1 MNNPSVR
8 KLKSVSCFH
17 KRRYFWRQKLAPW
30 DIIKHLL
37 LLLLLSCFSCVQ
49 LCDPI
54 DGSPP
59 DSSVPWILQARILEW
74 VAISFSNACMH
85 AKSLQLCLTQ
95 CDPMDSSPPPGS
107 SVHRFSRQEDWSG
120 LPFPSPNQASRLLL
134 LLLFLTRDFL
144 LAWCLKQ
151 FGLLYQ
157 KHYSLRALNDIF
169 PHSFGG

>member
-8 KLKSVSCFH
+8 KLKSVSYFH
-17 KRRYFWRQKLAPW
+17 KRRNFWRQKLAPW

-37 LLLLLSCFSCVQ
+37 LLLLSCFSRIQ
-49 LCDPI
+49 LWDPV

-59 DSSVPWILQARILEW
+59 DSSVPGILQARIVEW

-85 AKSLQLCLTQ
+85 AKSLQSCLTQ
-95 CDPMDSSPPPGS
+95 CDPMDSSPPVS

-120 LPFPSPNQASRLLL
+120 LPFPSPKQASRLLL

-157 KHYSLRALNDIF
+157 KHYSLSGLNDI
-169 PHSFGG
+169 SFS